1 MNGTIDHYPAR
12 AAARAA
18 ARSFSVIACLTVA
31 FSYPAGAQSGPI
43 AQTRAT
49 FDVTSVKLN
58 RSGAEAFGN
67 HYDST
72 RVTYTNVSVRGLIS
86 EVCRVSGGFS
96 QMLGAPNWI
105 GSDRWDIVGTA
116 PDLPDGKPHRDRL
129 LLNAMMCSLLADR
142 FKLAFHSESRMLL
155 SYELVVAKGGSKMKG
170 LAESETVGRGLRVSE
185 RELSGVSNMRDLAY
199 NLRAPL
205 HQVVTDHTELAGF
218 YEFSLK
224 YSSDGLDATP
234 QGDPV
239 SEPDP
244 SRPSLFTAV
253 QEQLGLKLVPQ
264 KTPQNVMVIDHVERP
279 SEN

>member
-1 MNGTIDHYPAR
+1 MNGTIDHYRAR
-12 AAARAA
+12 AAARVA
-18 ARSFSVIACLTVA
+18 ARSVIACLTVVFA
-31 FSYPAGAQSGPI
+31 HPAGAQSGSI
-43 AQTRAT
+43 AQTRVT

-58 RSGAEAFGN
+58 RSGAGSFGN
-67 HYDST
+67 HFDSS
-72 RVTYTNVSVRGLIS
+72 RVTYTNVSVRELIGQ
-86 EVCRVSGGFS
+86 VCRANGPFS
-96 QMLGAPNWI
+96 QMLGGPGWS
-105 GSDRWDIVGTA
+105 GSDRWDIIGTT
-116 PDLPDGKPHRDRL
+116 PDPQDGKSHRAL
-129 LLNAMMCSLLADR
+129 LEAMMCSLLEDR
-142 FKLAFHSESRMLL
+142 FQLVFHYESRMLP

-185 RELSGVSNMRDLAY
+185 RELSGVSNMRDLAH

-224 YSSDGLDATP
+224 YSSDGLDASP
-234 QGDPV
+234 QGDPAAV
-239 SEPDP
+239 PDP
-244 SRPSLFTAV
+244 IRPSLFTAV